1 MRAPAGKRERAL
13 EHLLGLERRRALGR
27 QAREA
32 IPQLP
37 RREVHQRVGEQRR
50 DVGLVGMRAIDGTHR
65 VGVVGV
71 PRDEVG
77 RRVVGLV
84 AARERLDERP
94 LDRRGAVRARARRR
108 DLVARLL
115 ERRREVDRVER
126 LPLLVVVRP
135 DRVGDPPV
143 GEREARVVLDRALEA
158 PDRLLVVERV
168 GPHEPAVEPQPGRS
182 SRPSTSHACSYRDRN
197 RVPSLLLV
205 AGAAKIAHARTA
217 ARVQVAIRNRAYAR
231 KRGGQRSRSPSPHH
245 GRARPRGRHRRA
257 GHGGGLRGPDR
268 AGGSG
273 RRPWLPRPRP
283 DPGVGGLDRRP
294 ALGRGHLHAAARR
307 SSPSWPS

>member
-1 MRAPAGKRERAL
+1 MHEVAGVGDERAQLVGDRQRLLGERRHLHQVHVEVREPGVRAAAGPLERAL
-13 EHLLGLERRRALGR
+13 EHLLGLERRRTLGR
-27 QAREA
+27 QARVA
-32 IPQLP
+32 IPQRP
-37 RREVHQRVGEQRR
+37 RREVHQRVGEERR
-50 DVGLVGMRAIDGTHR
+50 DVELVGMRAIDGTHR
-65 VGVVGV
+65 LGVVGV

-143 GEREARVVLDRALEA
+143 GQREAGVVLDRALEA

-168 GPHEPAVEPQPGRS
+168 GPHEPAVEPRLGARRRRR
-182 SRPSTSHACSYRDRN
+182 RPT
-197 RVPSLLLV
+197 RV
-205 AGAAKIAHARTA
+205 GAEIEVGLRAIASPRA
-217 ARVQVAIRNRAYAR
+217 AYA
-231 KRGGQRSRSPSPHH
+231 P
-245 GRARPRGRHRRA
+245 
-257 GHGGGLRGPDR
+257 
-268 AGGSG
+268 GS
-273 RRPWLPRPRP
+273 
-283 DPGVGGLDRRP
+283 VE
-294 ALGRGHLHAAARR
+294 
-307 SSPSWPS
+307 S